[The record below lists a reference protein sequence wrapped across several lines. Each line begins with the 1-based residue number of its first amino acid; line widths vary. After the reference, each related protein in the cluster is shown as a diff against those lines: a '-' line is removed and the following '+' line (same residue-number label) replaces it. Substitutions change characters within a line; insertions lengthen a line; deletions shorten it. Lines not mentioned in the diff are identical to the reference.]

1 MSDWSSDVCSSDLAH
16 SRSEAAD
23 RGDGGTLHRHGS
35 GLCEGAAG
43 AALRP
48 FSPLSKRPYA
58 ETDRRKVHVQLP
70 MNFPKRSLPSAS
82 TIAVSAVAHSSPR
95 TAQVWHFSTISRAL
109 SSCSLKYSASL
120 DELRGGKES
129 CITGKDGGGQ

>member
-1 MSDWSSDVCSSDLAH
+1 MYSLLSPVFIISSLFFFLMIRRPPRSTRTDTLFPYTTLFRSPAH

-23 RGDGGTLHRHGS
+23 RADAGTLHRHGS

-82 TIAVSAVAHSSPR
+82 TIAVSAEIGRAH
-95 TAQVWHFSTISRAL
+95 V
-109 SSCSLKYSASL
+109 
-120 DELRGGKES
+120 
-129 CITGKDGGGQ
+129 

>member
-95 TAQVWHFSTISRAL
+95 TAPVWHFSTMSRA
-109 SSCSLKYSASL
+109 SSRSEEHTSELQSLMRNSYAVF
-120 DELRGGKES
+120 
-129 CITGKDGGGQ
+129 